1 MTISKED
8 IEVSYLYLVENK
20 NKMDKKEF
28 AKLRDS
34 LKNSLLEL
42 YLEEKVSKN
51 FFSNYAQKI
60 DNLEKNEVIKDE
72 DILFEKCPLCGKGHV
87 IRVEREKDIFITKIK
102 EVKYV
107 CASCGSVWEKKGG
120 MYRLVKANYPT
131 IYGENVLSVSDWKS
145 IGETGLSRH
154 HLLLKELAEGN
165 FQRLKK
171 PNQNEV
177 PMILK
182 PNEIALFSKEN
193 CVLYEPREKWEY
205 QESFAGI
212 LPGTKN
218 LRFLLGGSRGSIKTY
233 MEIDEID
240 RGTLVL
246 TNWKLVFMGVK
257 KTYTIFP
264 RGIVRVEIFQ
274 DSIMIYELE
283 RTPKSFSVDNP
294 EILGN
299 AIIGVSKIMP
309 REERNKESMMSNI
322 KMPEERDLDQLDK
335 IKKIIGYYN
344 NKGYKVLGYNFKDPI
359 LKATIS
365 KNNKTYLA
373 VIDIETKDVEYVA
386 SKEEK
391 QEE

>member
-8 IEVSYLYLVENK
+8 IEASYFYLVKNK

-28 AKLRDS
+28 AKLGES

-51 FFSNYAQKI
+51 FFSSYAQKI
-60 DNLEKNEVIKDE
+60 DDLEKNEVIKDE
-72 DILFEKCPLCGKGHV
+72 DILFEKCPLCGKGSV
-87 IRVEREKDIFITKIK
+87 IRIEREENIFIIKVK

-107 CASCGSVWEKKGG
+107 CASCRSVWKGGWKGKKGS
-120 MYRLVKANYPT
+120 YQLVKASLPNMYE
-131 IYGENVLSVSDWKS
+131 GENLPVSDWKC

-165 FQRLKK
+165 FRRLKK

-182 PNEIALFSKEN
+182 HGEIALFSKEN

-212 LPGTKN
+212 LPGMKN
-218 LRFLLGGSRGSIKTY
+218 LTFLLGGSRGSVKTY

-257 KTYTIFP
+257 KTYTLFP
-264 RGIVRVEIFQ
+264 RDIVRVEIFK
-274 DSIMIYELE
+274 DSIIVYELE
-283 RTPKSFSVDNP
+283 STPKSFSVDNP

-309 REERNKESMMSNI
+309 RKESTISDI

-335 IKKIIGYYN
+335 IKKIIRYYN
-344 NKGYKVLGYNFKDPI
+344 KKGYKVLGYNFKDPI

-386 SKEEK
+386 SKEDK